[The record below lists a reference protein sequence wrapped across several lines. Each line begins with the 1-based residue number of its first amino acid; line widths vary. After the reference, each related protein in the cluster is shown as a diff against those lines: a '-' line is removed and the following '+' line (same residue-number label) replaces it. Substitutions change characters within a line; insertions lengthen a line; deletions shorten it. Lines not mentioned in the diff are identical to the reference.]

1 MSDGVQQARLRRA
14 SLERF
19 QDLLAVVRAYAE
31 EAPPGTALAL
41 LPVISTLVSLQN
53 EFELRTRRAK

>member
-14 SLERF
+14 ALERF

-31 EAPPGTALAL
+31 EATPATALAL
-41 LPVISTLVSLQN
+41 LPVISTLVALN
-53 EFELRTRRAK
+53 AEFELRTRRAK